1 MELSILVLNFTY
13 VLIGAFFTLAFMALG
28 YMLFD
33 RMTPFDTSV
42 ELQKGN
48 ISVGIVIGAIFIG
61 VGVAIGLVIGM
72 GLN

>member
-33 RMTPFDTSV
+33 RMTPFNTSV

-48 ISVGIVIGAIFIG
+48 ISVGIVVGAIFIG

>member
-1 MELSILVLNFTY
+1 MELSILVLNFSY
-13 VLIGAFFTLAFMALG
+13 ALIGAFFTLTFMALG

-33 RMTPFDTSV
+33 RMTPFNTSV

-48 ISVGIVIGAIFIG
+48 ISVGIVVGAIFIG

>member
-28 YMLFD
+28 YTLFD

-48 ISVGIVIGAIFIG
+48 ISVGIVVGAIFIG

>member
-28 YMLFD
+28 YTLFD

-48 ISVGIVIGAIFIG
+48 ISVGIVVGAIFIG

-72 GLN
+72 GKN

>member
-33 RMTPFDTSV
+33 RMTPFDTSI

-48 ISVGIVIGAIFIG
+48 ISVGIVVGAIFIS

>member
-33 RMTPFDTSV
+33 RMTPFNTSV

-48 ISVGIVIGAIFIG
+48 ISVGIVVGAIFIG
-61 VGVAIGLVIGM
+61 VGIAIGLVIGM